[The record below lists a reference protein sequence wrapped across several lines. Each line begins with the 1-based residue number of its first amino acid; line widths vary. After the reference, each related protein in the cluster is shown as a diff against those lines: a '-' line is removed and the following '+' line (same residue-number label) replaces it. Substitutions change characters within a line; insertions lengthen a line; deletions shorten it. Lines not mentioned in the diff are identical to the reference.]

1 MKKLISVLLCAALL
15 LACVSAIAE
24 DKAVIGF
31 QNRFQFRCVLP
42 EGYKCSILSQSDLT
56 MECLIACESPAA
68 PRMDIFISFNESY
81 ADIPALKDLDA
92 DSLERLKQGFSEENT
107 VSFDMLK
114 TDSGA
119 DLLVV
124 RETGDDPDF
133 LDFYTICLGHEIE
146 FTLTA
151 GDEAPGLALTEEQ
164 INNCLN
170 LMRTL
175 DILPVQG

>member
-1 MKKLISVLLCAALL
+1 MKKLISILLCAALL
-15 LACVSAIAE
+15 LACVSALAE
-24 DKAVIGF
+24 DKTVIDF
-31 QNRFQFRCVLP
+31 QNRIQFSGVLP

-56 MECLIACESPAA
+56 MECLIASENPAA

-81 ADIPALKDLDA
+81 TGVASLADLDA
-92 DSLERLKQGFSEENT
+92 DSLERLKMGFSEENVVT
-107 VSFDMLK
+107 FENLK

-151 GDEAPGLALTEEQ
+151 GEPGQALTDEQ
-164 INNCLN
+164 VSRCIEF
-170 LMRTL
+170 MRGL
-175 DILPVQG
+175 SILPVQG